1 METRAKEIRKA
12 LAGEFKERFTGKGGL
27 KDDLFYLF
35 YIVIGGYGLFSL
47 PQDAVYK
54 LTGFWI

>member
-1 METRAKEIRKA
+1 MKTKAKEKRKA
-12 LAGEFKERFTGKGGL
+12 LAGEFKERFMNKGGL
-27 KDDLFYLF
+27 KSDLFYLF

-47 PQDAVYK
+47 LQDVVYK